1 MQKSSW
7 PLGKG
12 SNTSNLIN
20 KLAPCASHRPVL
32 IPVIL
37 TINTERRETLF
48 HLGTHSGPFN
58 SEIVQFQVSLPLD
71 QSHFPQSAPEWK
83 VDTTSVLKVVGKE
96 ERLFPTSD
104 QPDNIAIVLVIWGGR
119 EGEGVMLSIFP
130 FHRQIMK
137 TRSSK
142 ETVTTEVIGIT
153 GNL

>member
-20 KLAPCASHRPVL
+20 KLAPCTSHRPVL

-58 SEIVQFQVSLPLD
+58 AEIVQFQCPYHLTSLIFRSQPRN
-71 QSHFPQSAPEWK
+71 
-83 VDTTSVLKVVGKE
+83 GK
-96 ERLFPTSD
+96 
-104 QPDNIAIVLVIWGGR
+104 
-119 EGEGVMLSIFP
+119 
-130 FHRQIMK
+130 
-137 TRSSK
+137 
-142 ETVTTEVIGIT
+142 
-153 GNL
+153 